1 VIHDDAA
8 TSVTAGWGEDSRLSP
23 VVDRRYNY
31 ANREAIMRSRTWLCC
46 VAVVTMLLATIPAL
60 AHHSF
65 AAEYDSTK
73 PVKVT
78 GYVTRVDWQNPH
90 VYFYIDVKNAESGRV
105 ENWAF
110 EMGAPTAIA
119 RQGWTKSTIKVGDEV
134 TVEGTRAKTGG
145 FHANARSVYLGGR
158 KLGAASSEGVTP

>member
-1 VIHDDAA
+1 MKLWMAFFCALILGLVL
-8 TSVTAGWGEDSRLSP
+8 TTPL
-23 VVDRRYNY
+23 
-31 ANREAIMRSRTWLCC
+31 
-46 VAVVTMLLATIPAL
+46 L

-65 AAEYDSTK
+65 AAEYDSSK

-78 GYVTRVDWQNPH
+78 GYVTRIDWQNPH
-90 VYFYIDVKNAESGRV
+90 VYFYIDVKNRDTGRV

-119 RQGWTKSTIKVGDEV
+119 RQGWTKTTIKVGDEV

-145 FHANARSVYLGGR
+145 FHANARSVFMGGK

>member
-1 VIHDDAA
+1 
-8 TSVTAGWGEDSRLSP
+8 
-23 VVDRRYNY
+23 
-31 ANREAIMRSRTWLCC
+31 MRSRTC
-46 VAVVTMLLATIPAL
+46 VCYAAVLILLVAAIPLL

-65 AAEYDSTK
+65 SAEYDSNK

-90 VYFYIDVKNAESGRV
+90 VYFYIDVKNAETGRV

-119 RQGWTKSTIKVGDEV
+119 RQGWTKTTMKIGDTV
-134 TVEGTRAKTGG
+134 TVEGSRAKTGG
-145 FHANARSVYLGGR
+145 FHGNARSVFMNGK

>member
-1 VIHDDAA
+1 M
-8 TSVTAGWGEDSRLSP
+8 RLKTLIFC
-23 VVDRRYNY
+23 
-31 ANREAIMRSRTWLCC
+31 A
-46 VAVVTMLLATIPAL
+46 VALSTLLAAVPLI

-73 PVKVT
+73 VVKLT
-78 GYVTRVDWQNPH
+78 GNVTRVDWQNPH
-90 VYFYIDVKNAESGRV
+90 VYFYIDVKNPESGRV

-119 RQGWTKSTIKVGDEV
+119 RQGWTKTTLKIGDV
-134 TVEGTRAKTGG
+134 VIVEGTRAKTGG
-145 FHANARSVYLGGR
+145 THGNARSVYMANTGK